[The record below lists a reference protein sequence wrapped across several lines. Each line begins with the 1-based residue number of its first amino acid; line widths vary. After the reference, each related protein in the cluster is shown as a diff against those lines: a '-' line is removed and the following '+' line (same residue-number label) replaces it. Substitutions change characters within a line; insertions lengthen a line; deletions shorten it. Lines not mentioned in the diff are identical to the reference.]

1 VPAGPRLELRAACGG
16 RADGSTGPGLL
27 RLTRRLRAVD
37 HRPVPRPQR
46 IGESIPWVSTTTP
59 SFVGDRPSGPEE
71 MKEQQGVV
79 GSSLGERAS
88 PSASTRGAS
97 HEHVQG
103 PRDQRSINPYAS
115 LLLFPRVRKD
125 GRHRDL
131 ARSDRDPADRF
142 PSELTAG
149 REGVLAGALRAGKRD
164 SAYPYSGEAPASA
177 PFRPAGL
184 CVGDSRRGA
193 AGTEAGATEFRPFR
207 RPIPRPALSPG
218 AVDPSSRPPPRTH
231 RGIDPLGPHY
241 NAKLRW

>member
-1 VPAGPRLELRAACGG
+1 MDQFQSGAIIGGPSRAPARPRPSLSPGP
-16 RADGSTGPGLL
+16 
-27 RLTRRLRAVD
+27 VD
-37 HRPVPRPQR
+37 HRPVPRPER
-46 IGESIPWVSTTTP
+46 TEESTRWVPTTMP
-59 SFVGDRPSGPEE
+59 SFAGDRPSGPGEI
-71 MKEQQGVV
+71 KELQGAVGSISLCREHARRGPSHQQG
-79 GSSLGERAS
+79 L
-88 PSASTRGAS
+88 
-97 HEHVQG
+97 
-103 PRDQRSINPYAS
+103 RDPRSINRSFHFLLS
-115 LLLFPRVRKD
+115 LRARKD

-177 PFRPAGL
+177 PSRPADL

-207 RPIPRPALSPG
+207 RPIPRPSLSPG